1 MEVLHPRCA
10 GLDVHSRQ
18 VSACVRVAAGSTV
31 TTEHREFATTTA
43 GLFEL
48 SAWLTEAGCTHVAM
62 EATGV
67 YCRVGRRRRA
77 ASPPSVSYALSPNRT
92 CTFRY
97 ASGSPGVMA

>member
-18 VSACVRVAAGSTV
+18 VTACVRVAAGSTV

-48 SAWLTEAGCTHVAM
+48 SAWLTEAGH
-62 EATGV
+62 E
-67 YCRVGRRRRA
+67 RLRRSRLGEQSFRPLSRGQPRR
-77 ASPPSVSYALSPNRT
+77 LRHL
-92 CTFRY
+92 
-97 ASGSPGVMA
+97 GSIVPDSTVHA

>member
-1 MEVLHPRCA
+1 MEVLYPRCA

-18 VSACVRVAAGSTV
+18 VTACVRVADGRTV

-43 GLFEL
+43 GLVAL
-48 SAWLTEAGCTHVAM
+48 SAWLSEAGCTHVAM

-67 YCRVGRRRRA
+67 YCRVGHRRRA